1 MITLGIALI
10 TLSVVLIVK
19 FQTDSATVATSFTR
33 YQNIESFN
41 IDFQRIIAI
50 LRDQYS
56 GLTDKYP
63 TFNPSAEIAESYSR
77 IQALKNV
84 SIFDNTQYNI
94 TFQGLTMVGT
104 LSELVDV
111 VLAHVTEVIYTGDL
125 SIVRDILSACVGQLS
140 DMISSNQ

>member
-1 MITLGIALI
+1 MIILGIALI
-10 TLSVVLIVK
+10 ALSVVLIVR
-19 FQTDSATVATSFTR
+19 FQTDSAAAAASFTR
-33 YQNIESFN
+33 NQNIESFN

-56 GLTDKYP
+56 GLTAKYP
-63 TFNPSAEIAESYSR
+63 TFRPSAEIAESYLR
-77 IQALKNV
+77 IQALKNM
-84 SIFDNTQYNI
+84 SIFDNTKYNI

-111 VLAHVTEVIYTGDL
+111 VLAHVTEVIHTGDM
-125 SIVRDILSACVGQLS
+125 SIVRDILSVCVGQLS